1 MKREVEVT
9 KTTDARNVCVDGV
22 RLLRRIGMLVLMGE

>member
-22 RLLRRIGMLVLMGE
+22 RLLRRIGILVLMGE